1 MISQMID
8 QELINHLQEV
18 DILLLDLNDI
28 HNIRMKEQEEQLNI
42 FIQEG
47 FIRPLSER
55 EGLFLITQ
63 NQLNLFHE
71 NIRIFNN
78 RLDKT
83 EEQIKILKEKGMK
96 FSLDINKYEYKI
108 NNLEKEKQILEKTLQ
123 NYQIDKSSKIEE
135 EEFDGLFEKQIQQI
149 KNNFQN
155 TKIQELQNQVFILK
169 NQLEERNNFFSQF
182 EQTIFNQSQQ
192 DQQMSVESQQNE
204 NVDSKEDSNQNLI
217 QTLQQKVQLLYSQ
230 VNFYKKLADE
240 NHSKMKQQI
249 ESRMSAF
256 QKELKKQQFVYEE
269 IDDDV
274 DDSKAIVDI
283 QFSNSRTL
291 QIVELQKQVYL
302 LEEERDRIQRN
313 FDNYQK
319 QTESE
324 LKEMQSHK
332 IEVQEYKQKLEEAL
346 KILKAKT
353 NDNLT
358 KQQMHFED
366 FKQYQLKIELL
377 NQQNQNLNIKLEEEQ
392 SKVYKIKS
400 SYEQSRQQLEQEL
413 QLKNEIIRR
422 FDPQS
427 DVYKDLQEQ
436 ISEQAMKAEQFKQDY
451 QKSQKEKHQI
461 QSQLQEQID
470 KLSEENK
477 ILLSLCES
485 AQSQSSISNTLQITN
500 EPQVENKE
508 QVQQSIANNLFKQL
522 YDFQKK
528 KFQSLNLELQ
538 IIQAENQQNKQEKIK
553 LLEENSKINQRLR
566 QLQLI
571 QKQNK
576 KNGNTISSSKKGPKS
591 TLKDYEPLS
600 ENIQNILTINKEYKQ
615 KIQEQQLQIVSLRTQ
630 IETLKQSQDLEK
642 SQQSSFSSEEEVML
656 REDQLEINDDILIM
670 QALQKTDQF
679 KELFQQN

>member
-28 HNIRMKEQEEQLNI
+28 HNIRMKEQEEQLSI

-71 NIRIFNN
+71 NLRIFNN

-108 NNLEKEKQILEKTLQ
+108 NNLEKEKLILEKTLQ
-123 NYQIDKSSKIEE
+123 NYQIDQSSKIEE
-135 EEFDGLFEKQIQQI
+135 EELDGLFQKQIEQI

-155 TKIQELQNQVFILK
+155 TKIEELQNQIVVLK
-169 NQLEERNNFFSQF
+169 NQLEERNKFISQF
-182 EQTIFNQSQQ
+182 EQSIFNQTQQ
-192 DQQMSVESQQNE
+192 DQQISLESQQNE
-204 NVDSKEDSNQNLI
+204 CLDSKEDSSQNII

-230 VNFYKKLADE
+230 VSFYKKLADE
-240 NHSKMKQQI
+240 NHTKIKQQI
-249 ESRMSAF
+249 ESRMNVF

-269 IDDDV
+269 NDDDF
-274 DDSKAIVDI
+274 DDQKAIVDI

-313 FDNYQK
+313 FEDYKK
-319 QTESE
+319 QTEQD
-324 LKEMQSHK
+324 LQEMQSHK

-346 KILKAKT
+346 KILKART

-358 KQQMHFED
+358 KQQIHFEE

-377 NQQNQNLNIKLEEEQ
+377 NQQNQNLSIKLEEEQ
-392 SKVYKIKS
+392 SKVQKMNL
-400 SYEQSRQQLEQEL
+400 SYEQKRQTLEQEL
-413 QLKNEIIRR
+413 QMKNEIIRR

-427 DVYKDLQEQ
+427 DVYKDLQDQ
-436 ISEQAMKAEQFKQDY
+436 IQEQAMKAEQFKYDY

-485 AQSQSSISNTLQITN
+485 AQSQGSITSTLLATN
-500 EPQVENKE
+500 EIQVEDKE
-508 QVQQSIANNLFKQL
+508 QVQQNIANNLFKQL
-522 YDFQKK
+522 YEFQKK

-538 IIQAENQQNKQEKIK
+538 IIQAENQLNKQEKIK
-553 LLEENSKINQRLR
+553 LLEENSKINSRLR

-576 KNGNTISSSKKGPKS
+576 KNGSTTTAKKGSKS
-591 TLKDYEPLS
+591 VLKDYEPLS

-656 REDQLEINDDILIM
+656 RPDQLEINDDILIM

-679 KELFQQN
+679 KELFEQN

>member
-1 MISQMID
+1 
-8 QELINHLQEV
+8 
-18 DILLLDLNDI
+18 
-28 HNIRMKEQEEQLNI
+28 MKEQEEQLNI

-63 NQLNLFHE
+63 NQINLFHQ
-71 NIRIFNN
+71 NLRIFNS

-83 EEQIKILKEKGMK
+83 EEYIKILKEKGMK
-96 FSLDINKYEYKI
+96 FSLDINKYEYQI
-108 NNLEKEKQILEKTLQ
+108 SNLEKEKQILEKTLQ

-135 EEFDGLFEKQIQQI
+135 EEGLDGIFQKQIEQI
-149 KNNFQN
+149 RNNFEN
-155 TKIQELQNQVFILK
+155 TKIQELQNQIYILQ
-169 NQLEERNNFFSQF
+169 NQLEERNKFFSNY
-182 EQTIFNQSQQ
+182 EQSIINQTQQ
-192 DQQMSVESQQNE
+192 NKQMSVEQQEKE
-204 NVDSKEDSNQNLI
+204 NLNSEEDSSQNII
-217 QTLQQKVQLLYSQ
+217 QTLKQKVQLLYSQ

-240 NHSKMKQQI
+240 NHTKMKQQI
-249 ESRMSAF
+249 ESRMNAF
-256 QKELKKQQFVYEE
+256 QRELQKQQFVYEE
-269 IDDDV
+269 KDEDFDEQ
-274 DDSKAIVDI
+274 KAIVNI

-302 LEEERDRIQRN
+302 LEEERDRVQRN
-313 FDNYQK
+313 FNNYQK
-319 QTESE
+319 QTEQQ

-332 IEVQEYKQKLEEAL
+332 IEVQEYKQKLEETL
-346 KILKAKT
+346 KFLKTKT

-358 KQQMHFED
+358 KQQMHFEE

-392 SKVYKIKS
+392 SRVQKIKS

-422 FDPQS
+422 FDPHS

-451 QKSQKEKHQI
+451 QKSQKEKYQI
-461 QSQLQEQID
+461 QNQLQEQID

-485 AQSQSSISNTLQITN
+485 AQLQSSIASTLQATN
-500 EPQVENKE
+500 ESQVENKE
-508 QVQQSIANNLFKQL
+508 LAQQNIANNLFKQL

-538 IIQAENQQNKQEKIK
+538 ITQAENQQNKQEKIK
-553 LLEENSKINQRLR
+553 LIEENSKINQRLR

-576 KNGNTISSSKKGPKS
+576 KNGSTATSKKGPKS
-591 TLKDYEPLS
+591 TLNDYEPLS

-630 IETLKQSQDLEK
+630 IETLKHSQDLEK

-656 REDQLEINDDILIM
+656 RQDQLEINDDILII

-679 KELFQQN
+679 KDLFQQN